1 MRCQSLAEFK
11 KPLISET
18 RPDPTVSGTEVLLKV
33 TANGICHSDLHIREG
48 SYNLG
53 QGQTLSFGD
62 RGMKLP
68 LVMGHEPTGRVI
80 ATGPDADEID
90 TSKDYV
96 IYPWQGCGDCHQCN
110 MGRENYC
117 AAPRYLGL
125 NVDGGYAD
133 MIKIPHARYLFDM
146 GSLSPEIAAPLA
158 CSGLTTF
165 SALKKVEDT
174 IKVAPVVIIGAGG
187 LGLMAIGLV
196 KAMGGLAPVIVDLD
210 PAKREAA
217 LAAGAAKA
225 IDGAAD
231 DAVAQVQAAVGGLAL
246 AVIDLVGAESSAAL
260 AFDAVGKG
268 GKIVMVGLF
277 GGGAPWP
284 LPLIPVKA
292 VTIMGSYVGS
302 LQEFGELMELAVNGK
317 VPALPT
323 QTHELEQATNLLD
336 QLEEGKVI
344 GRAVLTP

>member
-1 MRCQSLAEFK
+1 MKCQSLTDFK
-11 KPLISET
+11 KPLTSET
-18 RPDPTVSGTEVLLKV
+18 RPDPTVSGTEVLLRV

-53 QGQTLSFGD
+53 QGRTLSFGD
-62 RGMKLP
+62 RGLKLP
-68 LVMGHEPTGRVI
+68 LVMGHEPTGRVL
-80 ATGPDADEID
+80 ALGPDAGEVD

-96 IYPWQGCGDCHQCN
+96 IYPWQGCGDCFQCN

-117 AAPRYLGL
+117 ASPQYLGL

-133 MIKIPHARYLFDM
+133 TIKIPHPRYLFDM
-146 GSLSPEIAAPLA
+146 GTLSPEIAAPLA

-174 IKVAPVVIIGAGG
+174 IKEAPVVIIGAGG

-196 KAMGGLAPVIVDLD
+196 QAMGGLAPVVVDLD
-210 PAKREAA
+210 PAKRKAA
-217 LAAGAAKA
+217 LAAGAAQA

-231 DAVAQVQAAVGGLAL
+231 DAVAQVQAAVGGPAL
-246 AVIDLVGAESSAAL
+246 AAIDLVGAESSAGL

-277 GGGAPWP
+277 GGAASWP

-292 VTIMGSYVGS
+292 VTILGSYVGS
-302 LQEFGELMELAVNGK
+302 LKEFGELMALAVDGK

-323 QTHELEQATNLLD
+323 QTHELEKASELLD
-336 QLEEGKVI
+336 QLEEGKII
-344 GRAVLTP
+344 GRAVLVP

>member
-1 MRCQSLAEFK
+1 MKCQSLTDFK
-11 KPLISET
+11 KPLTSET
-18 RPDPTVSGTEVLLKV
+18 RPDPTVSGTEVLLRV

-53 QGQTLSFGD
+53 QGRTLSFGD
-62 RGMKLP
+62 RGLKLP
-68 LVMGHEPTGRVI
+68 LVMGHEPTGRVL
-80 ATGPDADEID
+80 ALGPDAGEVD

-96 IYPWQGCGDCHQCN
+96 IYPWQGCGDCFQCN

-117 AAPRYLGL
+117 ASPQYLGL

-133 MIKIPHARYLFDM
+133 TIKIPHPRYLFDM
-146 GSLSPEIAAPLA
+146 GTLSPEIAAPLA

-174 IKVAPVVIIGAGG
+174 IKEAPVVIIGAGG

-196 KAMGGLAPVIVDLD
+196 QAMGGLAPVVVDLD
-210 PAKREAA
+210 PAKRKAA
-217 LAAGAAKA
+217 LAAGAAQA

-231 DAVAQVQAAVGGLAL
+231 DAVAQVQAAMGGPAL
-246 AVIDLVGAESSAAL
+246 AAIDLVGAESSAGL

-277 GGGAPWP
+277 GGAASWP

-292 VTIMGSYVGS
+292 VTILGSYVGS
-302 LQEFGELMELAVNGK
+302 LKEFGELMALAVDGK

-323 QTHELEQATNLLD
+323 QTHELEKASELLD
-336 QLEEGKVI
+336 QLEEGKII
-344 GRAVLTP
+344 GRAVLVP

>member
-1 MRCQSLAEFK
+1 MKCQSLTDFK
-11 KPLISET
+11 MPLTSET
-18 RPDPTVSGTEVLLKV
+18 RPDPTISGTEVLLRV

-53 QGQTLSFGD
+53 QGRTLSFGD
-62 RGMKLP
+62 RGLKLP
-68 LVMGHEPTGRVI
+68 LVMGHEPTGRVL
-80 ATGPDADEID
+80 ALGPDAGEVD

-96 IYPWQGCGDCHQCN
+96 IYPWQGCGDCFQCN

-117 AAPRYLGL
+117 ASPQYLGL

-133 MIKIPHARYLFDM
+133 TIKIPHPRYLFDM
-146 GSLSPEIAAPLA
+146 GTLSPEIAAPLA

-174 IKVAPVVIIGAGG
+174 IKEAPVVIIGAGG

-196 KAMGGLAPVIVDLD
+196 QAMGGLAPVVVDLD
-210 PAKREAA
+210 PAKRKAA
-217 LAAGAAKA
+217 LAAGAAQA

-231 DAVAQVQAAVGGLAL
+231 DAVAQVQAAVGGPAL
-246 AVIDLVGAESSAAL
+246 AAIDLVGAESSAGL

-277 GGGAPWP
+277 GGAASWP

-292 VTIMGSYVGS
+292 VTILGSYVGS
-302 LQEFGELMELAVNGK
+302 LKEFGELMALAVDGK

-323 QTHELEQATNLLD
+323 QTHELEKASELLD
-336 QLEEGKVI
+336 QLEEGKII
-344 GRAVLTP
+344 GRAVLVP

>member
-1 MRCQSLAEFK
+1 MKCQSLTDFK
-11 KPLISET
+11 KPLTSET
-18 RPDPTVSGTEVLLKV
+18 RPDPTLSGTEVLLRV

-53 QGQTLSFGD
+53 QGRTLSFGD
-62 RGMKLP
+62 RGLKLP
-68 LVMGHEPTGRVI
+68 LVMGHEPTGRVL
-80 ATGPDADEID
+80 ALGPDAGEVD

-96 IYPWQGCGDCHQCN
+96 IYPWQGCGDCFQCN

-117 AAPRYLGL
+117 ASPQYLGL

-133 MIKIPHARYLFDM
+133 TIKIPHPRYLFDM
-146 GSLSPEIAAPLA
+146 GTLSPEIAAPLA

-174 IKVAPVVIIGAGG
+174 IKEAPVVIIGAGG

-196 KAMGGLAPVIVDLD
+196 QAMGGLAPVVVDLD
-210 PAKREAA
+210 PAKRKAA
-217 LAAGAAKA
+217 LAAGAAQA

-231 DAVAQVQAAVGGLAL
+231 DAVAQVQAAVGGPAL
-246 AVIDLVGAESSAAL
+246 AAIDLVGAESSAGL

-277 GGGAPWP
+277 GGAASWP

-292 VTIMGSYVGS
+292 VTILGSYVGS
-302 LQEFGELMELAVNGK
+302 LKEFGELMALAVDGK

-323 QTHELEQATNLLD
+323 QTHELEKASELLD
-336 QLEEGKVI
+336 QLEDGKII
-344 GRAVLTP
+344 GRAVLVP